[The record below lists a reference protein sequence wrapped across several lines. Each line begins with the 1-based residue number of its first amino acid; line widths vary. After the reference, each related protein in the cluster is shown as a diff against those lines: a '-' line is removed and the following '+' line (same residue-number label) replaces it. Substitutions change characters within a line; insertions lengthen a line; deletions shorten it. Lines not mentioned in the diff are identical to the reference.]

1 MIKRMYYV
9 ETTVR
14 VHFNSCIKQLGVN
27 NQTGMNQRW
36 SKSWD
41 VRGIIGLKSS
51 YFDQGQRLWDT
62 GPMNVAVE
70 LLLYL
75 GPRSKRRFGEGA

>member
-1 MIKRMYYV
+1 MVFVGLCMIKRMYYV

-41 VRGIIGLKSS
+41 VRGI
-51 YFDQGQRLWDT
+51 
-62 GPMNVAVE
+62 
-70 LLLYL
+70 
-75 GPRSKRRFGEGA
+75 